1 MKYLKQWQIESE
13 SKPGKYYTV
22 SLDDNGNYSCS
33 CPQWIYRHK
42 ECKHIR
48 TAQSLITIADNYL
61 YNLIRWRRAVL
72 QNHINNV
79 WETLYKKAQKVDI
92 ELTAVT
98 LKIGVD
104 STPINEIQN
113 SSIYAK
119 QYSELREAVFS
130 LHLPFV
136 AMRLRLQEPVV
147 NLLELSM
154 LKEGNEPLISFEKIF
169 KEEKDY
175 KLTSN
180 SITLS
185 GKHDKRN
192 GNYVPAFSI
201 MGVGDY
207 CALTPTIGVVRPEKR

>member
-42 ECKHIR
+42 ECKHIG
-48 TAQSLITIADNYL
+48 TAQSLITIADDYL
-61 YNLIRWRRAVL
+61 YNLIRWKKAVL

-79 WETLYKKAQKVDI
+79 WETLYKRAQKVDI
-92 ELTAVT
+92 ELTVVT

-104 STPINEIQN
+104 STPINEIHN

-136 AMRLRLQEPVV
+136 AMRLRTQEPVV

-180 SITLS
+180 SITLD

-192 GNYVPAFSI
+192 GNYVPVFSI
-201 MGVGDY
+201 MGVGYY